1 MTETPAYYT
10 PPKAGFIMRQLWK
23 AAGADA
29 GILCRC
35 TYSDHV
41 KYACLGGIVFAT
53 GMMAALA
60 GGYAFYTVF
69 QPKGNAMDDSFDL
82 TTVILSAVF
91 GIFWGL
97 MIFNLDRFIVASTGK
112 GDGTERITFQELIGA
127 LPRIFMGMII
137 AISISKPLEIRIF
150 KTEIDI
156 ALHERQ
162 MEQAEAYKEKTESL
176 YTGQITEAESQ
187 IAGLKKELAEKTSKR
202 DEVQN
207 KLEEET
213 AGRMGSGVTGYGPT
227 AKAIEANLKR
237 QEQELAALTERN
249 QPEIVR
255 LQEKVNKTRAEM
267 EKELSRNTQVASG
280 LDGLLERIKLSHEIA
295 GFTISLFITLLFMA
309 IELTPIFFKLML
321 IKSPYDYLSDNVSN
335 MIKAEQGIEI
345 KYDYYADKE
354 GRQRD
359 KVAFHGPDVLLQERQ
374 KLAEAQRE
382 LSALILE
389 QWKAREAKRI
399 QENPDAYIHFP
410 GQDGQMP
417 PQA

>member
-1 MTETPAYYT
+1 
-10 PPKAGFIMRQLWK
+10 MRQLWK

-29 GILCRC
+29 NILSKC

-69 QPKGNAMDDSFDL
+69 QPKGNAMDDTFDL
-82 TTVILSAVF
+82 TTLVLSGVF
-91 GIFWGL
+91 GLFWGL

-112 GDGTERITFQELIGA
+112 GDGTERITWQEFIGA

-137 AISISKPLEIRIF
+137 AISISKPMEIRIF

-156 ALHERQ
+156 RLHERQ
-162 MEQAEAYKEKTESL
+162 IEQAEAYKQKTEGL
-176 YTGQITEAESQ
+176 YVGQIQEAEAQ
-187 IAGLKKELAEKTSKR
+187 IAALKKEIADKTGKR

-237 QEQELAALTERN
+237 QESELQALIDRN
-249 QPEIVR
+249 QPEIIR
-255 LQEKVNKTRAEM
+255 LQDKVKTTRAEM
-267 EKELSRNTQVASG
+267 ETALSQNTQVASG
-280 LDGLLERIKLSHEIA
+280 LDGLLERIKLSHEIS
-295 GFTISLFITLLFMA
+295 GFTISLFITLLFMS

-321 IKSPYDYLSDNVSN
+321 IKSPYDYLTDNVSN

-345 KYDYYADKE
+345 KYDYYQDRE

-359 KVAFHGPDVLLQERQ
+359 KVVFHAPDVLLQERQ

-382 LSALILE
+382 LTALILE
-389 QWKAREAKRI
+389 QWKQKEAEKI
-399 QENPDAYIHFP
+399 KANPEAYIDF
-410 GQDGQMP
+410 GEQKE
-417 PQA
+417 A